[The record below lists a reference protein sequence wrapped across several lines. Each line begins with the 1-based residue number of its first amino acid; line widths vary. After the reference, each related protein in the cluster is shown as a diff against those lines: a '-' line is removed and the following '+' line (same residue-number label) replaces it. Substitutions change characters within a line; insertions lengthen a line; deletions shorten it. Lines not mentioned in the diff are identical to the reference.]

1 MASQD
6 YGTTWWG
13 KEWLN
18 ALTGIDNANRIPR
31 GKTYANTGKVF
42 RIEFDSNRSVIKARV
57 AGNYDPFYSVQIK
70 LKRFTK
76 EEIDKLVTAIADS
89 PVVLARLSARELDP
103 QIETIASSLGINI
116 FPKKWDDLDVKCSC
130 PDFAVPCKH
139 IAAVIYRVSQE
150 IDADPF
156 CFFELKGLYLVE
168 ELANRGIDFEQV
180 EETEM
185 PTWKDLLNVRATGGP
200 LAVESLEKL
209 SFTQINPLLE
219 SVIGLFKESPAGY
232 TGSSLRNLL
241 TKVLCRAQK
250 FAANKFKDKVDR
262 DLPTWNESEHLIH
275 IDSWGRVHFA
285 NSLSWKVYPAN
296 GSGESYVATPYDPSK
311 GDYEEHTPLY
321 EMFSAATNKDELADS
336 HEAIEALYNV
346 WLIATKLVEQGAVVP
361 QIYEPIDDNFIT
373 RWVPAFMQKD
383 ISTLTEDV
391 GRALLSLPESVIKI
405 DRRPEVL
412 SGRAVGESILGAFID
427 SYVIA
432 SFVESPA
439 FSGFDH
445 QYDLEIQSLFL
456 RQVVDII
463 DTIAGH
469 RVRKSLEGWLSPLY
483 LENLEVRPVVI
494 LEDRSINSSIELSS
508 LVESKRTLDEE
519 ALDESFYEDIFYDT
533 EYDQESFSE
542 DDEEEDAPE
551 VETEIIVEGKP
562 DHEASLFDN
571 EDGICISMGFNRV
584 DQQGLP
590 DEVFIPLK
598 DVLGDPKYGKIR
610 FECMRTV
617 SRLSQIC
624 PQLSDLLENRG
635 GEGTIKL
642 EDLANV
648 ILSSIPAMKLLG
660 VRLIIPKTLT
670 KILNPKASVSLGIN
684 GKFEFEDG
692 MGVLA
697 SMLSFDW
704 QLALGNNPISQEEFE
719 RLMEYEGRM
728 VRFGDQF
735 VYVDPKT
742 VARIGKKL
750 KETTRETPTKQ
761 RLIAA
766 ALTGRFGNNSVYI
779 TKELKA
785 ALDKLLSEKTL
796 GVPDTLNATL
806 RPYQERGFSWL
817 VRNMRT
823 MMGSIIADDMGL
835 GKTLQVIASLEK
847 LRYDGELDKKQ
858 ALIVV
863 PTSVLVNWQREISKF
878 APKMTYSVFY
888 ADNKTLDTSTNI
900 VLTTYGTLRTQLKIF
915 KEMALRVVVIDEA
928 QTIKNSKSQ
937 LFKAV
942 RSLQSDSMIA
952 MSGTPVE
959 NRLLEYWSIMDF
971 VNPGLFGTV
980 SDFKSEFADPIER
993 NRDQEAASRL
1003 RRVTAPFIMRRLK
1016 SDKRVISDLPEKI
1029 TQDTYCT
1036 LTPVQVA
1043 LYQNQLNESMAQMA
1057 LLKGKGSQF
1066 QRSAVILNMIE
1077 KLKKICNAPEHY
1089 NQEEPHKGP
1098 EYSGKAETMFSIL
1111 EDLRSAHRKVL
1122 IFTQFKEMGDVLQH
1136 WIEDRMGFKPKFIHG
1151 GVKASER
1158 AEIVEQFQTKRSEK
1172 VLILTL
1178 KAAGT
1183 GLNLTEASAVI
1194 HYDLW
1199 WNPAVEAQATDRAY
1213 RIGQKQN
1220 VQVYRLICANSFEE
1234 RINQMIE
1241 SKKELADMTVN
1252 VGEKWIG
1259 EMSNRQLEEI
1269 FTISDKDS
1277 YEDDEESAPKKT
1289 RRAKKSTASA

>member
-13 KEWLN
+13 QEWLN

-31 GKTYANTGKVF
+31 GKIYANTGKVY
-42 RIEFDSNRSVIKARV
+42 RIETDTNRGLIKARV
-57 AGNYDPFYSVQIK
+57 KGNYDPFYSVQIR
-70 LKRFTK
+70 LQRFTQ

-89 PVVLARLSARELDP
+89 PVVLAHLSARELDP
-103 QIETIASSLGINI
+103 QIEQIASSLGINI
-116 FPKKWDDLDVKCSC
+116 FPKKWNDLDVKCSC
-130 PDFAVPCKH
+130 PDYAVPCKH
-139 IAAVIYRVSQE
+139 IAAVIYKISQE
-150 IDADPF
+150 IDANPF
-156 CFFELKGLYLVE
+156 ILFELKGLDLVA
-168 ELANRGIDFEQV
+168 ELADKGIDFEQV

-185 PTWKDLLNVRATGGP
+185 PSWKDLLNVRAQGAP
-200 LAVESLEKL
+200 LALDSLEKL

-219 SVIGLFKESPAGY
+219 SVIGLFTESPAGY
-232 TGSSLRNLL
+232 TGSSLRNVL

-250 FAANKFKDKVDR
+250 AAANKFKDKVDR
-262 DLPTWNESEHLIH
+262 DIPSWDEKEPLIH

-285 NSLSWKVYPAN
+285 HSLSWTVYPAK
-296 GSGESYVATPYDPSK
+296 GSGESYVATPFDPSE

-321 EMFSAATNKDELADS
+321 EMFSGATDKEALADS

-346 WLIATKLVEQGAVVP
+346 WVIATKLVEQGAVIP
-361 QIYEPIDDNFIT
+361 QIYEPIDENFII
-373 RWVPAFMQKD
+373 RWIPAFMQKD
-383 ISTLTEDV
+383 INTLTDDV
-391 GRALLSLPESVIKI
+391 GRALLSLPESVLQI

-412 SGRAVGESILGAFID
+412 SGRVVGEAVLGAFID
-427 SYVIA
+427 SYVVA
-432 SFVESPA
+432 SFVDSPS
-439 FSGFDH
+439 FSGFDED
-445 QYDLEIQSLFL
+445 YAPEIQALFL
-456 RQVVDII
+456 RNVVDII
-463 DTIAGH
+463 DLSAGE
-469 RVRKSLEGWLSPLY
+469 RVRMGLESWLSPLY

-494 LEDRSINSSIELSS
+494 LEDRSINSSINLSS
-508 LVESKRTLDEE
+508 LVERKRAKDEE
-519 ALDESFYEDIFYDT
+519 ELDESFYEDIFYDT
-533 EYDQESFSE
+533 EFDQESIDEYDDSE
-542 DDEEEDAPE
+542 DPEQE
-551 VETEIIVEGKP
+551 VETEVIVEGKVEH
-562 DHEASLFDN
+562 DDSLFDN

-584 DQQGLP
+584 DQRGLP

-598 DVLGDPKYGKIR
+598 DVLGDPRYGKIR

-670 KILNPKASVSLGIN
+670 RILNPKASVSLGIE
-684 GKFEFEDG
+684 GQFEFEDG

-704 QLALGNNPISQEEFE
+704 QLALGNNPISQDEFE

-750 KETTRETPTKQ
+750 QESKKETPTKQ

-785 ALDKLLSEKTL
+785 ALDKLLSEKAL
-796 GVPDTLNATL
+796 SVPDTLNAQL

-847 LRYDGELDKKQ
+847 LRFDGELDKKQ

-878 APKMTYSVFY
+878 APKMTYSVVY
-888 ADNKTLDTSTNI
+888 AGNKTLDTTTNI
-900 VLTTYGTLRTQLKIF
+900 VLTTYGTLRTQLKTF
-915 KEMALRVVVIDEA
+915 KTMALRVVVIDEA

-942 RSLQSDSMIA
+942 RSLESDSMIA

-971 VNPGLFGTV
+971 VNPGLFGSV

-1057 LLKGKGSQF
+1057 VLKGKGSNF

-1122 IFTQFKEMGDVLQH
+1122 IFTQFKEMGDILQH
-1136 WIEDRMGFKPKFIHG
+1136 WIEERMGFKPKFIHG

-1158 AEIVEQFQTKRSEK
+1158 AEIVEQFQTRRSEK

-1220 VQVYRLICANSFEE
+1220 VQVYRMICANSFEE

-1269 FTISDKDS
+1269 FNISDKDAAEKS
-1277 YEDDEESAPKKT
+1277 SSKKT
-1289 RRAKKSTASA
+1289 GRSRKSETSAE

>member
-1 MASQD
+1 MATQD

-13 KEWLN
+13 QEWLN
-18 ALTGIDNANRIPR
+18 ALTGIDNENRIPR
-31 GKTYANTGKVF
+31 GKTYANTGKVY
-42 RIEFDSNRSVIKARV
+42 RIEFDTNRGLIKARV
-57 AGNYDPFYSVQIK
+57 KGNYDPFYSVQIR
-70 LKRFTK
+70 LKRFTQ
-76 EEIDKLVTAIADS
+76 EEIDELVAAIADS
-89 PVVLARLSARELDP
+89 PVVLAHLSARELDP
-103 QIETIASSLGINI
+103 QIEKIADSLEISI
-116 FPKKWDDLDVKCSC
+116 FPKKWNDLDVKCSC
-130 PDFAVPCKH
+130 PDYAVPCKH
-139 IAAVIYRVSQE
+139 IAAVIYKISQE
-150 IDADPF
+150 IDTNPF
-156 CFFELKGLYLVE
+156 ILFELKGLDLVA
-168 ELANRGIDFEQV
+168 ELADKGIDFEQV
-180 EETEM
+180 EQTEM
-185 PTWKDLLNVRATGGP
+185 PVWKDLLNVRAVGGP
-200 LAVESLEKL
+200 LPLSSLEKL
-209 SFTQINPLLE
+209 SFSQVNPLLE
-219 SVIGLFKESPAGY
+219 SVVGLFSESPAGY
-232 TGSSLRNLL
+232 TGPSLRNVL
-241 TKVLCRAQK
+241 TKVLGRAQK
-250 FAANKFKDKVDR
+250 SAANKFKDKVDR
-262 DLPTWNESEHLIH
+262 DLPSWDENEPLIH

-285 NSLSWKVYPAN
+285 RSMSWGVYPAT
-296 GSGESYVATPYDPSK
+296 GESYVATPFDPSE
-311 GDYEEHTPLY
+311 GDYEAHKPLFD
-321 EMFSAATNKDELADS
+321 MFSGATNKDALADS
-336 HEAIEALYNV
+336 HEAIEALYNIWV
-346 WLIATKLVEQGAVVP
+346 IATKLVEQGAVVP
-361 QIYEPIDDNFIT
+361 QIYEPIDENFII
-373 RWVPAFMQKD
+373 RWIPAFMEKD
-383 ISTLTEDV
+383 ISTLTDEA
-391 GRALLSLPESVIKI
+391 GRALLSLPESVLQI
-405 DRRPEVL
+405 DRRPEIL
-412 SGRAVGESILGAFID
+412 SGRVVGEAVLGAFID

-432 SFVESPA
+432 SFVQSPS
-439 FSGFDH
+439 FSGFDNDE
-445 QYDLEIQSLFL
+445 YAPEIQALFL
-456 RQVVDII
+456 RNVI
-463 DTIAGH
+463 DTVDFIAGD
-469 RVRKSLEGWLSPLY
+469 RVRRGLESWLSPLY

-494 LEDRSINSSIELSS
+494 LEDRSIHSSFKLADLI
-508 LVESKRTLDEE
+508 ESKRQKDEDEE
-519 ALDESFYEDIFYDT
+519 DIDESFYEDIFYDT
-533 EYDQESFSE
+533 DYDNSSVDDDDE
-542 DDEEEDAPE
+542 DDEDPE
-551 VETEIIVEGKP
+551 VETEVIIEGKP
-562 DHEASLFDN
+562 DHDASMFDN
-571 EDGICISMGFNRV
+571 EDGICISMGFNRI

-598 DVLGDPKYGKIR
+598 DILGDPRYGKIR
-610 FECMRTV
+610 FECLRTV
-617 SRLSQIC
+617 SRLSSIC

-670 KILNPKASVSLGIN
+670 KILSPKASVSLGIS
-684 GKFEFEDG
+684 GKFDLEDG

-704 QLALGNNPISQEEFE
+704 QLALGNNSISPEEFE

-750 KETTRETPTKQ
+750 KETKKETPTKQ

-785 ALDKLLSEKTL
+785 ALDKLLSEKAL
-796 GVPDTLNATL
+796 SIPDTLNATL

-847 LRYDGELDKKQ
+847 LRFDGELDKKQ

-863 PTSVLVNWQREISKF
+863 PTSVLVNWQKEICKF

-888 ADNKTLDTSTNI
+888 ADNKNLDTTTNI

-915 KEMALRVVVIDEA
+915 KTMALRVVVIDEA

-971 VNPGLFGTV
+971 VNPGLLGSV

-993 NRDQEAASRL
+993 NRDKQAASRL

-1043 LYQNQLNESMAQMA
+1043 LYQNQLNESMALMA
-1057 LLKGKGSQF
+1057 AAKQSAF
-1066 QRSAVILNMIE
+1066 ARSAVILNMIE
-1077 KLKKICNAPEHY
+1077 KLKKICNAPEHF

-1098 EYSGKAETMFSIL
+1098 DYSGKAETMFSIL

-1122 IFTQFKEMGDVLQH
+1122 IFTQFKEMGDILQR
-1136 WIEDRMGFKPKFIHG
+1136 WIEERMGFKPKFIHG

-1158 AEIVEQFQTKRSEK
+1158 AEIVEQFQTRRSEK

-1269 FTISDKDS
+1269 FTISDKDAV
-1277 YEDDEESAPKKT
+1277 EDAP
-1289 RRAKKSTASA
+1289 AKKSKRTRKSASAE